1 MQDKTAETL
10 RILLVEDSLLLQ
22 DMLTE
27 ELEEIP
33 GVKVCAKAKGE
44 QEAMAL
50 LEAHPVDLAIVDL
63 ELSEGTGLE
72 VLRQLHSVPE
82 RFGTLQA
89 VVFSSYGHLSV
100 QARCS
105 ALGVAAFFDKA
116 VGTDAL
122 IDYVE
127 RLVPKV
133 R

>member
-33 GVKVCAKAKGE
+33 GVKVCARATGE
-44 QEAMAL
+44 QEAIEL
-50 LEAHPVDLAIVDL
+50 LEVHPVDLAIVDL
-63 ELSEGTGLE
+63 ELSEGTGLG
-72 VLRQLHSVPE
+72 VLRQLHSWPE
-82 RFGTLQA
+82 RFGPLHA

-100 QARCS
+100 RARCS

-127 RLVPKV
+127 RLVPKAG
-133 R
+133 

>member
-33 GVKVCAKAKGE
+33 GVKVCARATGE
-44 QEAMAL
+44 QEAMEL

-63 ELSEGTGLE
+63 ELSEGTGLG
-72 VLRQLHSVPE
+72 VLQQLHSSE
-82 RFGTLQA
+82 RFSTLHA
-89 VVFSSYGHLSV
+89 VVFSSYGQFSV
-100 QARCS
+100 RARCS

-122 IDYVE
+122 MDYVE
-127 RLVPKV
+127 GLVPKAE
-133 R
+133 

>member
-1 MQDKTAETL
+1 MQDNTAETL

-33 GVKVCAKAKGE
+33 GVKVCARATGE
-44 QEAMAL
+44 QEAIEL
-50 LEAHPVDLAIVDL
+50 LEVHPVDLAIVDL
-63 ELSEGTGLE
+63 ELSEGTGFG
-72 VLRQLHSVPE
+72 VLRQLHSLPE
-82 RFGTLQA
+82 RFGTLHA

-100 QARCS
+100 RARCS

-127 RLVPKV
+127 RLVPKAG
-133 R
+133 